1 MYCFLLITFLLQK
14 KSNHVLKNKN
24 SEAFVKYFYDFL
36 NNYLLISALL
46 GWLIA
51 QILKV
56 FTGMFSQEK
65 FSLTRL
71 LFSNGGMP
79 SSHSATVMALTVA
92 ALLGYGVGSPVFAI
106 CAILSIIVMNDA
118 VGVRQETGKQAKLI
132 NQIMREMSSGNPRD
146 VETGLKEL
154 VGHTPLQVIMG
165 AITGIFVAIA
175 LAFAYGIF

>member
-1 MYCFLLITFLLQK
+1 MNYI
-14 KSNHVLKNKN
+14 
-24 SEAFVKYFYDFL
+24 YDFL
-36 NNYLLISALL
+36 DNYLLISALC

-79 SSHSATVMALTVA
+79 SSHSATVMALATA
-92 ALLGYGVGSPVFAI
+92 AFLGEGIGSPIFAV
-106 CAILSIIVMNDA
+106 CVILSIIVMNDA

-132 NQIMREMSSGNPRD
+132 NQIVREMSSGNPRD

-154 VGHTPLQVIMG
+154 VGHTPLQVVMG
-165 AITGIFVAIA
+165 AITGVCVSVA
-175 LAFAYGIF
+175 LAFAYGIL

>member
-1 MYCFLLITFLLQK
+1 MTYI
-14 KSNHVLKNKN
+14 
-24 SEAFVKYFYDFL
+24 YDFL
-36 NNYLLISALL
+36 DNYLLISALT
-46 GWLIA
+46 GWIVA

-56 FTGMFSQEK
+56 FTGMFSKEK

-79 SSHSATVMALTVA
+79 SSHSATVMALSVA
-92 ALLGYGVGSPVFAI
+92 ALLGEGIGSPAFAI

-118 VGVRQETGKQAKLI
+118 VGVRQETGKQSKVI
-132 NQIMREMSSGNPRD
+132 NEIMRTMSTGRHED

-165 AITGIFVAIA
+165 ALTGACVAVL

>member
-1 MYCFLLITFLLQK
+1 MTYI
-14 KSNHVLKNKN
+14 
-24 SEAFVKYFYDFL
+24 YDFL
-36 NNYLLISALL
+36 DNYLLISALT
-46 GWLIA
+46 GWIVA

-56 FTGMFSQEK
+56 FTGMFSKEK

-79 SSHSATVMALTVA
+79 SSHSATVMALSVA
-92 ALLGYGVGSPVFAI
+92 ALLGEGIGSPAFAI

-118 VGVRQETGKQAKLI
+118 VGVRQETGKQSKVI
-132 NQIMREMSSGNPRD
+132 NEIMRTMSTGRHED

-165 AITGIFVAIA
+165 ALTGIGVAII
-175 LAFAYGIF
+175 LAFVYGIF

>member
-1 MYCFLLITFLLQK
+1 MTYI
-14 KSNHVLKNKN
+14 
-24 SEAFVKYFYDFL
+24 YDFF
-36 NNYLLISALL
+36 NNYLLISALT
-46 GWLIA
+46 GWLVA

-56 FTGMFSQEK
+56 FTGMFSKEK

-79 SSHSATVMALTVA
+79 SSHSATVMALSIA
-92 ALLGYGVGSPVFAI
+92 ALLGEGVGSPAFAI

-118 VGVRQETGKQAKLI
+118 VGVRQETGKQSRVI
-132 NQIMREMSSGNPRD
+132 NEIMRQMSSGKPED

-154 VGHTPLQVIMG
+154 VGHTPLQVVMG
-165 AITGIFVAIA
+165 ALTGACVAVA

>member
-1 MYCFLLITFLLQK
+1 MTYI
-14 KSNHVLKNKN
+14 
-24 SEAFVKYFYDFL
+24 YDFL
-36 NNYLLISALL
+36 DNYLLISALT
-46 GWLIA
+46 GWIVA

-56 FTGMFSQEK
+56 FTGMFSKEK

-79 SSHSATVMALTVA
+79 SSHSATVMALSVA
-92 ALLGYGVGSPVFAI
+92 ALLGEGIGSPAFAI

-118 VGVRQETGKQAKLI
+118 VGVRQETGKQSKVI
-132 NQIMREMSSGNPRD
+132 NEIMRTMSTGRHED

-165 AITGIFVAIA
+165 AITGVGVAII
-175 LAFAYGIF
+175 LAFVYGIF

>member
-1 MYCFLLITFLLQK
+1 M
-14 KSNHVLKNKN
+14 
-24 SEAFVKYFYDFL
+24 KYFYDFS
-36 NNYLLISALL
+36 NNFLLISALS

-79 SSHSATVMALTVA
+79 SSHSATVMALTCA
-92 ALLGYGVGSPVFAI
+92 SLFEYGVGSPIFAI

-118 VGVRQETGKQAKLI
+118 VGVRQETGKQSKLI
-132 NQIMREMSSGNPRD
+132 NQIMREMSSGNLRD

-154 VGHTPLQVIMG
+154 VGHTPLQVVMG
-165 AITGIFVAIA
+165 AITGIIVAIV
-175 LAFAYGIF
+175 LSFVYGIF

>member
-1 MYCFLLITFLLQK
+1 MTYI
-14 KSNHVLKNKN
+14 
-24 SEAFVKYFYDFL
+24 YDFL
-36 NNYLLISALL
+36 DNYLLISALT
-46 GWLIA
+46 GWIVA

-56 FTGMFSQEK
+56 FTGMFSKEK

-79 SSHSATVMALTVA
+79 SSHSATVMALSVA
-92 ALLGYGVGSPVFAI
+92 ALLGEGIGSPAFAI

-118 VGVRQETGKQAKLI
+118 VGVRQETGKQSKVI
-132 NQIMREMSSGNPRD
+132 NEIMRTMSTGRHED

-165 AITGIFVAIA
+165 ALTGVGVAII
-175 LAFAYGIF
+175 LAFVYGIF

>member
-1 MYCFLLITFLLQK
+1 M
-14 KSNHVLKNKN
+14 N
-24 SEAFVKYFYDFL
+24 YFYDFS

-56 FTGMFSQEK
+56 FTGMFSKEK
-65 FSLTRL
+65 FSLKRL

-92 ALLGYGVGSPVFAI
+92 ALLEHGIGSAVFAV

-118 VGVRQETGKQAKLI
+118 VGVRQETGKQSKVI
-132 NQIMREMSSGNPRD
+132 NQIMREMSTGRPED

-154 VGHTPLQVIMG
+154 VGHTPLQVVFG
-165 AITGIFVAIA
+165 AITGIVVAIA